1 MYLFVIQYNDIVI
14 AGSDSDRFYEIA
26 IIPDMYRK
34 MRGVWKYLLSV
45 FFLYTKEEGIID
57 NIQLGTMILS
67 DESCLILLYYT

>member
-1 MYLFVIQYNDIVI
+1 MYLIVIQYNDIVI

-26 IIPDMYRK
+26 IILDMYWK
-34 MRGVWKYLLSV
+34 MRGVWKYLLSA
-45 FFLYTKEEGIID
+45 FFPYTKEEDIID